1 MLMIKVL
8 VADDHAVVRKG
19 LIEILEDGGDV
30 RVTGEAGSAAE
41 VLKKVREHE
50 YDLLILDISMPDGG
64 GLEVMRQLQTWKDA
78 PPILVLSVFSE
89 KQYANRAIQL
99 GAKGYLTKDS
109 APEMLSEAVRKI
121 SQGEVFLTQSLA
133 NELVSNLQ
141 ANGAPTTRELLSDRE
156 YQVLEGYARGQSSS
170 QIAEDL
176 SLSIKTISTYRRRLL
191 DKLNLE
197 TTADLIRFAL
207 DRGIGKVDN

>member
-1 MLMIKVL
+1 MIKVL

-30 RVTGEAGSAAE
+30 RVTGEAASAAE
-41 VLKKVREHE
+41 VLKKVREHA

-64 GLEVMRQLQTWKDA
+64 GLEVMRQLQSWQDA

-99 GAKGYLTKDS
+99 GAMGYLTKDS
-109 APEMLSEAVRKI
+109 APELLSEAVRKI
-121 SQGEVFLTQSLA
+121 SQGEVYLTQSLA
-133 NELVSNLQ
+133 KELVSSLQ
-141 ANGAPTTRELLSDRE
+141 ANGAPSTRELLSDRE

-197 TTADLIRFAL
+197 TTADLIRFAM
-207 DRGIGKVDN
+207 DRGIGEGG